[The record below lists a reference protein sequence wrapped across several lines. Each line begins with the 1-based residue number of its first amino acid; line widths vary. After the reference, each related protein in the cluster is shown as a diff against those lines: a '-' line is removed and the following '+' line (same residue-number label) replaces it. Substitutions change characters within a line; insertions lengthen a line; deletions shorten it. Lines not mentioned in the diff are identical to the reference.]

1 MKPMTNVYYSKLFA
15 LINIVY
21 RKIFHEEISS
31 EVEKF
36 IKNLSYV
43 GIGTIIASI
52 FSFSYNILAGRWL
65 GPSEYGTFT
74 LVQSVAMFLY
84 IPMLLGFHTA
94 MVKYNAEKVDFIR
107 QRSIISTTYI
117 LVFLFTVASLLVYF
131 VFSKDIIAIFS
142 ISSEVFYFAL
152 LFAVLFV
159 FYTLTVETLRS
170 LHMIRTYSR
179 LMPVHSA
186 ILFFTFLFFA
196 LICKDLSFK
205 SPLISMLLAY
215 GIMGGVILAILKNYL
230 RPQFNK
236 NWVGKLSHYSI
247 YSLLGGISYVLYS
260 NIDKL
265 MINYYLTISEV
276 GIYRAYYYSFTTVLL
291 LISTIFVTTFF
302 PFASSRSDKSA
313 LFSKVNKVSIA
324 FIGMSFPVALIS
336 GSIILSIYGSGYH
349 LDLTLMVLFAL
360 LAIVIP
366 VNQFYDWLMCS
377 VGVEGVKLVSYA
389 ALSTA
394 IANIVLNITLIPILG
409 ITGAVIS
416 TIMSY
421 VISTMILLSK
431 RKLLTDQKITTS

>member
-1 MKPMTNVYYSKLFA
+1 MTSIYYSKLFA
-15 LINIVY
+15 VINTIY
-21 RKIFHEEISS
+21 RTIFHEEISP

-43 GIGTIIASI
+43 GIGTAIASV
-52 FSFSYNILAGRWL
+52 FSFSYNVLAGRWL
-65 GPSEYGTFT
+65 GPSEYGIFT

-94 MVKYNAEKVDFIR
+94 MVKYNAEKVDFLR
-107 QRSIISTTYI
+107 QRCIISTTYN
-117 LVFLFTVASLLVYF
+117 LVFLFTVVSLLVYF
-131 VFSKDIIAIFS
+131 IFSEEFIAIFS
-142 ISSEVFYFAL
+142 ISSEVFYCAV

-170 LHMIRTYSR
+170 LHMLHTYSR

-186 ILFFTFLFFA
+186 ILLFAFLFSA

-205 SPLISMLLAY
+205 SPLISILLAY
-215 GIMGGVILAILKNYL
+215 GIIGGIILAILKNYL
-230 RPQFNK
+230 KPQFNR
-236 NWVGKLSHYSI
+236 NWVRKLSHYSI

-265 MINYYLTISEV
+265 MINHYLTISEV

-302 PFASSRSDKSA
+302 PFASSQNDKSV
-313 LFSKVNKVSIA
+313 LFSKVNKASIA
-324 FIGMSFPVALIS
+324 FIGMSFPVALVS

-349 LDLTLMVLFAL
+349 LDPALMVLFAL
-360 LAIVIP
+360 LAIIIP

-394 IANIVLNITLIPILG
+394 IANIVLNIALIPTLG
-409 ITGAVIS
+409 INGAVIS

-421 VISTMILLSK
+421 TISTIMLISK
-431 RKLLTDQKITTS
+431 RKLLKDQLC

>member
-1 MKPMTNVYYSKLFA
+1 MASVYYDKLFA

-21 RKIFHEEISS
+21 RKIFHEEVSF

-43 GIGTIIASI
+43 GIGTVIASV
-52 FSFSYNILAGRWL
+52 FSFTYNVLAGRWL

-94 MVKYNAEKVDFIR
+94 MIKYNAEKDDILR
-107 QRSIISTTYI
+107 QRCIISTTYI
-117 LVFLFTVASLLVYF
+117 LVLLFTVVSLLAYF
-131 VFSKDIIAIFS
+131 IFSEKIMAIFS
-142 ISSEVFYFAL
+142 ISSEVFYFAV

-205 SPLISMLLAY
+205 SPLIAMLLAY
-215 GIMGGVILAILKNYL
+215 GIIGGVILAILKNYL
-230 RPQFNK
+230 KLQFSR
-236 NWVGKLSHYSI
+236 NWVRKLSHYSI

-265 MINYYLTISEV
+265 MINYYLAISEV

-302 PFASSRSDKSA
+302 PFASSCSDKSA

-324 FIGMSFPVALIS
+324 FISMLFPVALVS

-349 LDLTLMVLFAL
+349 LDPTLMVLFAL
-360 LAIVIP
+360 LAIIIP

-394 IANIVLNITLIPILG
+394 VANIVLNITLIPVLG

-421 VISTMILLSK
+421 IISTMILLSK
-431 RKLLTDQKITTS
+431 RKLLKDQKITMS